1 MATYRFRVWPN
12 GSAPYIVTGNGISW
26 IYAKENVA
34 RREGVD
40 LFDVMPVN
48 GNAPIDDDSLSSSN
62 SKNNISNPIG
72 TVILLGIL
80 LFFGAILTYW
90 KIILICA
97 IITGIIWWWY
107 NK

>member
-12 GSAPYIVTGNGISW
+12 SSAPYIVTGNGMSW
-26 IYAKENVA
+26 IYARENVA
-34 RREGVD
+34 RREGVNI
-40 LFDVMPVN
+40 FDVMPVN
-48 GNAPIDDDSLSSSN
+48 GNAPIDDDSSSN
-62 SKNNISNPIG
+62 SNKNNISNPIG
-72 TVILLGIL
+72 TIILLGIL

>member
-12 GSAPYIVTGNGISW
+12 GSAPYIVTGNGMSW

-34 RREGVD
+34 RREGVNI
-40 LFDVMPVN
+40 FDVMPVN
-48 GNAPIDDDSLSSSN
+48 GNAPIDDDSSSN
-62 SKNNISNPIG
+62 SNKNNISNPIG
-72 TVILLGIL
+72 TIILLGIL

>member
-12 GSAPYIVTGNGISW
+12 GSAPYIVTGNGMSW

-72 TVILLGIL
+72 TIILLGIL
-80 LFFGAILTYW
+80 LFFWCCSYLLENNTN
-90 KIILICA
+90 LC
-97 IITGIIWWWY
+97 Y
-107 NK
+107 NNRDNLVVV